1 MNQDQDQ
8 YHSFEVFFDQTAS
21 PCFYVDSVVA
31 VVSNLV
37 SQSAQCF
44 VQASDDKPL
53 HDSRLSWMHM
63 SSFPSERVTI
73 YGFDPFA
80 LFTIQVPVSTKLTL
94 FFHSINS
101 QPYI

>member
-8 YHSFEVFFDQTAS
+8 YHSFEVFFDQTAF
-21 PCFYVDSVVA
+21 CFYVDSVVA

-53 HDSRLSWMHM
+53 HDSRLSWMHL
-63 SSFPSERVTI
+63 SSFPSEKE
-73 YGFDPFA
+73 
-80 LFTIQVPVSTKLTL
+80 LQ
-94 FFHSINS
+94 
-101 QPYI
+101 YIWL